1 MGKKK
6 ASGSGSRAWSL
17 SKGGRQGGEG
27 STTSTTRN
35 LLECG
40 PSVETRGFY
49 YARPCPASGSRARFV
64 PFFPVSSQ
72 SSGRRRLGI
81 KKHSPAAE
89 GEQAP
94 EARGRRENER
104 RGLRH
109 QGGASRELAAE
120 LADVEE
126 RLAEHDPRLP
136 SAAPLDDD
144 AEVRKA
150 MQVIERIEAVCGNA
164 DARGELPR
172 LLDDL
177 GVRIGLTFR
186 AGITN
191 RRAARVL
198 QGGIMAFGN
207 RQLPCTL
214 RTSGGRP
221 LAGGHEEHRGR
232 ARSPA
237 GGKTARSRRRGN
249 STGPNGPSRGGGA
262 TTPVD
267 SKNPRQPSGTERLSK
282 GTSGG
287 RT

>member
-1 MGKKK
+1 MTAGGGVTKLEAAVRKRIQTTAAESRSPQQAIRDELAAK
-6 ASGSGSRAWSL
+6 AMRL
-17 SKGGRQGGEG
+17 
-27 STTSTTRN
+27 
-35 LLECG
+35 
-40 PSVETRGFY
+40 
-49 YARPCPASGSRARFV
+49 
-64 PFFPVSSQ
+64 
-72 SSGRRRLGI
+72 RRLV
-81 KKHSPAAE
+81 
-89 GEQAP
+89 EQAP
-94 EARGRRENER
+94 RRILEEEDDAMR
-104 RGLRH
+104 TQLRI
-109 QGGASRELAAE
+109 ASRELAAE

-126 RLAEHDPRLP
+126 RLAEHDARLP
-136 SAAPLDDD
+136 SAAPLDVD

-164 DARGELPR
+164 VARGELPR

-221 LAGGHEEHRGR
+221 LAGGLPPQDSAHDHCDDHVGCRDDGGHEEHRGG

-237 GGKTARSRRRGN
+237 GGKTAPSRRRGK

-262 TTPVD
+262 SNPVD